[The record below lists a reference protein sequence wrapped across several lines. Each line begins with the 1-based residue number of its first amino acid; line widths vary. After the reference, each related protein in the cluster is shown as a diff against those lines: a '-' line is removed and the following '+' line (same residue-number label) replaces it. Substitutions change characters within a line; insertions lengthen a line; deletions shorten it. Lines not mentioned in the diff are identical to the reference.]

1 MQINNLNPRSEI
13 KKESKLAKQFQ
24 QFEHLLNELNY
35 KEIPWELVSE
45 FNNEI
50 DQINAMPYD
59 EKTLSKQIKKTQ
71 SNILKKLEKELKL
84 VTKNHY
90 RNLWLALGIGA
101 FGVPLGVAFGTSLGS
116 MAYIGIGMPIGMV
129 IGIAVG
135 SSMDKKAMD
144 CGKQLDLEIK
154 Y

>member
-35 KEIPWELVSE
+35 KEIPQELVSE

-59 EKTLSKQIKKTQ
+59 EKTLSKRIKKTQ
-71 SNILKKLEKELKL
+71 SGILKKLEKDLKL

-116 MAYIGIGMPIGMV
+116 MAYIGIGMPVGMV
-129 IGIAVG
+129 IGMAVG
-135 SSMDKKAMD
+135 TSMDKKAMD
-144 CGKQLDLEIK
+144 GGKQLDLEGK
-154 Y
+154 V